1 MTVAFHAIPLDMIRR
16 ILFAP
21 AHRVLVSGASPKGVR
36 KQIAKAVPGSDSVA
50 PDGASTEAA
59 WFRR

>member
-1 MTVAFHAIPLDMIRR
+1 MTVVRHSILVDMIRR

-21 AHRVLVSGASPKGVR
+21 AHRVLVSGASPKGPR
-36 KQIAKAVPGSDSVA
+36 GQLAKAVPSSDSVVA
-50 PDGASTEAA
+50 DGASTEAA